1 MATTRVGFIGLG
13 TQGKYLAMNLV
24 QAGFDVIVFDVRP
37 EPLAELRAAGAKVA
51 ASNREVGA
59 HAEIIEVCVLNDAQ
73 AEAVVL
79 GDDGVLASAALG
91 ALIVI
96 HSTVHPGTI
105 SKLAAAAQAR
115 GVELIDA
122 PVSGSEAGAKAK
134 TMSYMVGGTV
144 AQLERCRGLFETS
157 GKKIT
162 HAGPLGAGIRAK
174 IAHQIIICINML
186 AAYEGMRVGR
196 EAGLPPEILEKIVSE
211 GAAQSR
217 IAENWFRLKL
227 RPHATGVFFKDLEVA
242 LKYAHE
248 LGIGLPGAAL
258 TQQMLNDVVP

>member
-1 MATTRVGFIGLG
+1 MTKVGFIGLG
-13 TQGKYLAMNLV
+13 TQGKHLAINLA
-24 QAGFDVIVFDVRP
+24 QAGFDLMVYDLRA

-51 ASNREVGA
+51 ASGREVGK

-73 AEAVVL
+73 AEAVVA
-79 GDDGVLASAALG
+79 GDDGVLAGAAPG
-91 ALIVI
+91 ALVVI

-105 SKLAAAAQAR
+105 TRLEAAARAR
-115 GVELIDA
+115 GVDLIDA

-134 TMSYMVGGTV
+134 TMSYMVGGT
-144 AQLERCRGLFETS
+144 AQQLERCRPLFETS

-162 HAGPLGAGIRAK
+162 HTGPLGSGIRAK
-174 IAHQIIICINML
+174 IAHQIIITINML

-196 EAGLPPEILEKIVSE
+196 EAGLSPEVLEKVIGE

-242 LKYAHE
+242 LKFAHE
-248 LGIGLPGAAL
+248 LGIALPGAAL
-258 TQQMLNDVVP
+258 TQQLLNDVVP